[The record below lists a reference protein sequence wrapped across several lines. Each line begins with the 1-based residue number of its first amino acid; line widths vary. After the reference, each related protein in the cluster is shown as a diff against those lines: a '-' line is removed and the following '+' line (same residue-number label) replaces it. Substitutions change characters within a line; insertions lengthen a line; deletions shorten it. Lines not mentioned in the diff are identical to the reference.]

1 MKEGVFWYG
10 TMSSGKSLT
19 LITKVYNFRKA
30 NKIVDVFT
38 FSGDYRYG
46 VGRITT
52 RFGKQSIEAQ
62 IYDENFSFKEYVK
75 DKKIDYLFIDE
86 AQFLKTWQVM
96 ELFFIYSL
104 GICNVYCFGLE
115 TDFKQEFFE
124 GSSALIRYF
133 TRKEELETICS
144 RCGKKAKFNVR
155 VDKERNIIF
164 EGKQIEIGG
173 DGAYEAICP
182 ECLAKTLQKNIK
194 S

>member
-38 FSGDYRYG
+38 FNGDYRYG

-52 RFGKQSIEAQ
+52 RFGKQSIEAKT
-62 IYDENFSFKEYVK
+62 YDENFSFKEYVK

-104 GICNVYCFGLE
+104 
-115 TDFKQEFFE
+115 EFVMFI
-124 GSSALIRYF
+124 ALD
-133 TRKEELETICS
+133 L
-144 RCGKKAKFNVR
+144 
-155 VDKERNIIF
+155 
-164 EGKQIEIGG
+164 KQI
-173 DGAYEAICP
+173 
-182 ECLAKTLQKNIK
+182 LSKTSLKVLQHLLDILQEKKNLK
-194 S
+194 QFVVDVEKKQNLMLE